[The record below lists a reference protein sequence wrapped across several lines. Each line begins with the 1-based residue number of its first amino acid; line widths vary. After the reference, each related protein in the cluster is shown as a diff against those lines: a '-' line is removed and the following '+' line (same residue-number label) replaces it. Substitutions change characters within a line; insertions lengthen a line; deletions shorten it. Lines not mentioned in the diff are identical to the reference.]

1 LPTDPDVL
9 ADKDDQSVT
18 ATIQTP
24 IVPVIAD
31 GLFAHKTAPFNATW
45 QTDLLLPN
53 INCSRCTLQVIEFMA
68 EHGPN
73 PGGGYFYHQCADLL
87 FFSGSAGFSSVP
99 DSKRLRKFSVPV
111 RSAIGT
117 ATGIALMGLGQNQTI
132 QLELRSRQGNAL
144 ARANLSMGPRQ
155 HIAKF
160 VDQFAWNQPVD
171 FSDFSGHLIVTGS
184 SDLAA
189 TAILITPSG
198 SAAVPVAE
206 IP

>member
-1 LPTDPDVL
+1 VRTNGTIFPGRLDLVIPANGSAVL
-9 ADKDDQSVT
+9 KVDGQGP
-18 ATIQTP
+18 IQTGS
-24 IVPVIAD
+24 ITVHSDVKLS
-31 GLFAHKTAPFNATW
+31 G
-45 QTDLLLPN
+45 
-53 INCSRCTLQVIEFMA
+53 V
-68 EHGPN
+68 
-73 PGGGYFYHQCADLL
+73 L